1 MHQCSSGI
9 YEFVFGAPL
18 TERAA
23 LIEFWQMLGFVP
35 IDEGTLAKTA
45 TGQIYGHEVEL
56 QSVRLVHPGCTTFG
70 TGYVRLQ
77 LWESLADEGLGNTRP
92 LTIGSR
98 WMGLYTH
105 DILQLEDAF
114 RNAAMID
121 RFDLW
126 LSPRVDAPLAN
137 PAPSHDFFTPF
148 VGLREL
154 LVFGKYFR
162 LAFIQRAGFDRPGFG
177 TFDDT
182 LPYKNTE
189 GSHASLVQPTGV
201 FSTAFYK
208 QAFDFETAP
217 FGGEHDSGEEP
228 ATVAALNLAP
238 GETFRIERTRA
249 VDCPGGLLQVY
260 SPHQACDDKRHA
272 SRPGCGNLCA
282 YSVRVRDLDRLAA
295 TIDATSGASRGAI
308 CNDEFGTAA
317 LNFTAPDGLAWIAV
331 ADVR

>member
-1 MHQCSSGI
+1 MRQCSSGI
-9 YEFVFGAPL
+9 YEFVFGAL
-18 TERAA
+18 QSEREA

-35 IDEGTLAKTA
+35 VDEGRLARTA
-45 TGQIYGHEVEL
+45 TDAIYGHGADL
-56 QSVRLVHPGCTTFG
+56 HSVRLKHPGCATFG

-77 LWESLADEGLGNTRP
+77 CWESLADEGLGNTRP

-137 PAPSHDFFTPF
+137 PAPPHDFFTPF
-148 VGLREL
+148 VGLREQ
-154 LVFGKYFR
+154 LVFGNRFR

-189 GSHASLVQPTGV
+189 GSHASLVQPTGA

-208 QAFDFETAP
+208 EAFDFETAP
-217 FGGEHDSGEEP
+217 FGEEHDSGEEA
-228 ATVAALNLAP
+228 ATIAALALKP

-249 VDCPGGLLQVY
+249 IDCPGGLLQVY
-260 SPHQACDDKRHA
+260 SPHQACNDNRQV

-282 YSVRVRDLDRLAA
+282 YSVRVRDLERLAA
-295 TIDATSGASRGAI
+295 TIDATSGASRGAV
-308 CNDEFGTAA
+308 CADEFGAAA

-331 ADVR
+331 ADAR